1 MAVEE
6 TAKKFSPVTGGQ
18 RDARNTVNSTNDH
31 ATGLPKMLDPYEL
44 GAHSAGLSKA
54 LKTES
59 SELR

>member
-6 TAKKFSPVTGGQ
+6 TAKKFPPVTGGQ

-44 GAHSAGLSKA
+44 GAHSAG
-54 LKTES
+54 
-59 SELR
+59 